1 MNYFEL
7 FKTIATDI
15 RIAVSL
21 CTILPVGPATPLD
34 EGEVARASRALP
46 VAGLLVGLIGA
57 VTYSIAARLGLAPG
71 SSAMLAL
78 ASTILVTGAMH
89 EDGLADT
96 ADGLGGGRSRDH
108 KLEIMRDSRLG
119 TYGACGL
126 IASIILR
133 WSAIAGIAEPHSVAI
148 ALLVSHAAARAA
160 LPTFMWLVPPARL
173 DGLSAG
179 AGQPSQQSA
188 IIALLLGALCLI
200 FGFGPSK
207 AMVALLLLAL
217 TGLILAR
224 LAMRQ
229 IGGQTGDIL
238 GALEQIG
245 EIAVMLIGAALWHGE
260 LRS

>member
-1 MNYFEL
+1 MNHFEF
-7 FKTIATDI
+7 FKTIAMDI

-34 EGEVARASRALP
+34 EGEVARASWALP
-46 VAGLLVGLIGA
+46 VAGFLVGLIGA
-57 VTYSIAARLGLAPG
+57 VTYSIADRLGLATG

-78 ASTILVTGAMH
+78 ASTIVLTGAMH

-217 TGLILAR
+217 TGLILAQ

-260 LRS
+260 LRP